1 MNQTPTNQQHTS
13 DDMGKAS
20 ASDSSDYP
28 SILCWNEEDA
38 FYNSDLS
45 LGSLTAYHIKL
56 IKKTATELQSLH
68 YASLFSDH
76 PRASLPLLASPPA
89 PPRRYQPRQ
98 PLLGVVAPRATKQK
112 NKNSSFPLM
121 KKGKSETITPPYEWA
136 TNRRATVHS
145 LDSLYFKNIHEI
157 TGDVQCRRCESK
169 YQIGFNL
176 VKSFTEVAKFIWEN
190 KCEMADRAPDVWMNP
205 TLPTCRYCGQENSV
219 KPVIPRSKKA
229 INWLFLLLGQMLGCC
244 TLDQLRYFCKY
255 RRHHRTGAKDRVLYL
270 TYLNLCKQLDPN
282 GPFDR

>member
-1 MNQTPTNQQHTS
+1 
-13 DDMGKAS
+13 MGKAS
-20 ASDSSDYP
+20 ASYSDSSSYF
-28 SILCWNEEDA
+28 CWDKDA
-38 FYNSDLS
+38 FYNSMLDLS
-45 LGSLTAYHIKL
+45 LGSLTSYHITL
-56 IKKTATELQSLH
+56 INNTVTELQSLH
-68 YASLFSDH
+68 DSILSCDHH
-76 PRASLPLLASPPA
+76 PRAGLPLLASPPA

-98 PLLGVVAPRATKQK
+98 PLPGVATKQKK
-112 NKNSSFPLM
+112 NKNSSFPL

-136 TNRRATVHS
+136 TNRRASVHS

-169 YQIGFNL
+169 YEMGFNL
-176 VKSFTEVAKFIWEN
+176 VESFTEVAKFIWEN